1 MKESIINS
9 FLFFIAAVAT
19 ILGMSFAVMA
29 AANSLIA
36 LTYRQA
42 ISVVVLLYLASI
54 IWNVQ
59 FGSGDE

>member
-1 MKESIINS
+1 MRQSIYNF
-9 FLFFIAAVAT
+9 FLFFIAAVCT

-29 AANSLIA
+29 AANSLID
-36 LTYRQA
+36 LSYRQA

-59 FGSGDE
+59 FDSGDE